1 MKFILFFLMVNILQ
15 VNAGSYAQKITL
27 HKKNESLNKIFKEI
41 RSQSNYDFFYNQ
53 KLITGAKRITIS
65 VKDASIEEVLDRCFE
80 GQDLIYKIVGKAIT
94 VNKKESG
101 FLKKLITNV
110 FKDIE
115 ISGKVTD
122 SKGKPIP
129 GVVVK
134 VSGSD
139 KSASTNENGQFKI
152 NLSSESGTL
161 VFAYIGFVTQSI
173 PVKGS
178 TTLSVTLVEEI
189 TALSEVVVVG
199 YGKQQKRELVGA
211 VSQLNFD
218 ETKDQTVGTLGQKI
232 QGKFSGVEI
241 VQSTGRP
248 GQGMSFRIRGA
259 ASINAG
265 NQPLFVV
272 DGAPITG
279 DISNIN
285 PDEIESISVL
295 KDASSSSLYGA
306 RAAGGVIMVTTKRAK
321 AGESKI
327 EVNGSYGIASVPE
340 KGRPPMMNG
349 EEFAAFM
356 KGFFED
362 KIRYEGYIGGIPA
375 DYQNPSKYG
384 EGTNWYNVF
393 LRSAPTQN
401 YSLSLSSATEKSS
414 TAVVLGYFN
423 QQGVVINTGYQ
434 RFSGRLNNV
443 TKFGDRVRVG
453 VNIAPTLTIDHNTHE
468 SANTDGYRLGIMG
481 AMLSSPIAKAI
492 NDDGTIPLTATSFNL
507 FNSVN
512 WYRKLSEYVDNYKNT
527 RILSNAFV
535 EVDLLKGLTFKSSAN
550 TDIGLTSNYKWEPS
564 SARGN
569 TYEQGDGKAEGAYR
583 TSNYY
588 SWLLEN
594 TLNYQMKYGEHAF
607 EALAGYSAQ
616 KYNLETAEAT
626 GNTFPDD
633 KIPYLNAAINKSGTS
648 GASNW
653 SLLSYIGKLNYSY
666 KSKYFLQATIRRD
679 GSSRFGIDSKYG
691 YFPSVGASWIV
702 SDEHFMKS
710 MSGLSYFKLRLS
722 YGLVGNNAFGGNY
735 PSIAGLNAGNDYS
748 YVFDNKLSSGKTI
761 AGLGNTLL
769 SWEKTKQLD
778 AGVDIGF
785 FKDRITFSYDYYRKI
800 TNGLLYQV
808 DVPLSS
814 GFSSINS
821 NIGEFEFWGH
831 EFSVSSKNLNGF
843 LKWNTNLNVSFNRNI
858 VNKLGTNNLPLGS
871 FSNPTGGFITQVGKQ
886 MGQFIGYVFDGV
898 YMNQAEFNSQ
908 PKHITSTVGSVRMK
922 DIGGPNGVPDG
933 VVDFNDVTTIGNP
946 NPKFVFGMTNDFA
959 YKNFDL
965 SILLSGSV
973 GGKILNYQRE
983 STTNL
988 DGVFNMDKEMLNR
1001 WRSESDPGNGLV
1013 PRTLSGTT
1021 NLYRI
1026 NNSSWVFDGSY
1037 LTAKN
1042 IALGYTFKFDNNK
1055 YIKKLR
1061 AYTSV
1066 QQAFIITRYPGAN
1079 PEVNGNG
1086 LNGLSQGIDYGAY
1099 PVPRTISFGFNL
1111 GL

>member
-1 MKFILFFLMVNILQ
+1 M
-15 VNAGSYAQKITL
+15 
-27 HKKNESLNKIFKEI
+27 
-41 RSQSNYDFFYNQ
+41 
-53 KLITGAKRITIS
+53 
-65 VKDASIEEVLDRCFE
+65 LDKCFE
-80 GQDLIYKIVGKAIT
+80 GQDLVYKIVGQAVT
-94 VNKKESG
+94 VNKKEAG
-101 FLKKLITNV
+101 FLKKLISNV
-110 FKDIE
+110 FTGIE
-115 ISGKVTD
+115 ITGKVSD
-122 SKGKPIP
+122 SKGKPMP
-129 GVVVK
+129 GVAVK
-134 VSGSD
+134 VSGTNTSTR
-139 KSASTNENGQFKI
+139 TNESGQFRI
-152 NLSSESGTL
+152 SLPSESGML
-161 VFAYIGFVTQSI
+161 VFSYIGFVNKSV
-173 PVKGS
+173 PVNGNN
-178 TTLSVTLVEEI
+178 TVNVTLEEET
-189 TALSEVVVVG
+189 TALTEIIVVG
-199 YGKQQKRELVGA
+199 YGQQQKRELVGA
-211 VSQLNFD
+211 VSQLNFQ
-218 ETKDQTVGTLGQKI
+218 ETKDQPVGTLGQKL

-272 DGAPITG
+272 DGAPVTG

-285 PDEIESISVL
+285 PDEIESVSVL

-306 RAAGGVIMVTTKRAK
+306 RAAGGVILITTKKAK

-327 EVNGSYGIASVPE
+327 EVNGVYGVASVPE
-340 KGRPPMMNG
+340 KGRPQMMNG
-349 EEFAAFM
+349 TEFATFM

-362 KIRYEGYIGGIPA
+362 KIKYEGYTGGIPA
-375 DYQNPSKYG
+375 DYQDPTKYG
-384 EGTNWYNVF
+384 EGTNWYNVL
-393 LRSAPTQN
+393 LRNAPTQN
-401 YSLSLSSATEKSS
+401 YSISIANATEKSS
-414 TAVVLGYFN
+414 TAAVLGYFN

-434 RFSGRLNNV
+434 RFSGRLNHV
-443 TKFGDRVRVG
+443 TKLGDKVRIG
-453 VNIAPTLTIDHNTHE
+453 INIAPTLTIDHNTHE

-492 NDDGTIPLTATSFNL
+492 NDDGSIPLTATSFNL

-527 RILSNAFV
+527 RILSNAFA
-535 EVDLLKGLTFKSSAN
+535 EVDLVKGLTFKTSAN
-550 TDIGLTSNYKWEPS
+550 TDIGLLSNYKWEPS
-564 SARGN
+564 TARGN
-569 TYEQGDGKAEGAYR
+569 TYEPGDGRAEGAYN

-594 TLNYQMKYGEHAF
+594 TLNYQLNYREHSF
-607 EALAGYSAQ
+607 EMLAGYSAQ
-616 KYNLETAEAT
+616 KYNVETAQVN

-633 KIPYLNAAINKSGTS
+633 KIPYLNAAINKNGTS
-648 GASNW
+648 GASDW
-653 SLLSYIGKLNYSY
+653 SLISYIGKLNYSF
-666 KSKYFLQATIRRD
+666 KSRYFLQATIRRD
-679 GSSRFGIDSKYG
+679 GSSRFGADSKYG
-691 YFPSVGASWIV
+691 YFPSVGASWMV
-702 SDEHFMKS
+702 SDEDFMKS
-710 MSGLSYFKLRLS
+710 VPVLSYFKLRLS

-748 YVFDNKLSSGKTI
+748 YVFGNKLSPGKVI

-769 SWEKTKQLD
+769 SWEKTKQFD

-785 FKDRITFSYDYYRKI
+785 LKDRITFSYDYYRKL

-831 EFSVSSKNLNGF
+831 EFSVTSKNLVGA
-843 LKWNTNLNVSFNRNI
+843 LKWNTNLNLTFNRNI
-858 VNKLGTNNLPLGS
+858 VNKLGTNDLPLGS
-871 FSNPTGGFITQVGKQ
+871 FSNPTGGFITQVGQQ
-886 MGQFIGYVFDGV
+886 MGQFIGYIFDGV
-898 YMNQAEFNSQ
+898 YMNQQEFNSQ

-933 VVDFNDVTTIGNP
+933 LIDFNDVTTIGNP
-946 NPKFVFGMTNDFA
+946 NPKFIFGITNDFA

-965 SILLSGSV
+965 SILLAGSV

-983 STTNL
+983 STTNI
-988 DGVFNMDKEMLNR
+988 DAVFNMDREMLNR
-1001 WRSESDPGNGLV
+1001 WRSEENPGNGLV

-1026 NNSSWVFDGSY
+1026 NNSSWVYNGSY

-1042 IALGYTFKFDNNK
+1042 IALGYTFKINNSK
-1055 YIKKLR
+1055 YIKRLR

-1066 QQAFIITRYPGAN
+1066 QQAFIITGYPGAN

-1099 PVPRTISFGFNL
+1099 PVPRTISFGLNV